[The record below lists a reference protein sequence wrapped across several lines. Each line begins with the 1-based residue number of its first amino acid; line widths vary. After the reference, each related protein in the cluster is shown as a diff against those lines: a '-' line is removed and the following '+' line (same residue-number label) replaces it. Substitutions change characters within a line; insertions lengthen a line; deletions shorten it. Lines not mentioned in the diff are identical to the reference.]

1 MDAREAGVPLLDPGD
16 PLEPDWPPPLQALS
30 VSSAIQVKVKLHSRR
45 TVFTLIST
53 GFLPGF
59 YLVLR
64 GVFPELLQF

>member
-1 MDAREAGVPLLDPGD
+1 
-16 PLEPDWPPPLQALS
+16 LS